1 MKKVA
6 KFSKVSFEQFVEDC
20 KGILGDVYI
29 ENKMEYLSEKYKN
42 INIPKRSTACS
53 AGHDISTPFNI
64 RIKVLQFQLV
74 LGAKWIEIT

>member
-29 ENKMEYLSEKYKN
+29 ENKMEYLSEKYKKN
-42 INIPKRSTACS
+42 TNHIRAMISVINGIQVVYILCTK
-53 AGHDISTPFNI
+53 I
-64 RIKVLQFQLV
+64 
-74 LGAKWIEIT
+74 

>member
-42 INIPKRSTACS
+42 INIPKRSTAC
-53 AGHDISTPFNI
+53 
-64 RIKVLQFQLV
+64 R
-74 LGAKWIEIT
+74 

>member
-29 ENKMEYLSEKYKN
+29 ENKMEYFDAES
-42 INIPKRSTACS
+42 
-53 AGHDISTPFNI
+53 F
-64 RIKVLQFQLV
+64 
-74 LGAKWIEIT
+74 